1 MKKKIIYIFISVI
14 ASCLLFLN
22 QEYSKHLEIVT
33 GYCKNILVQ
42 KGDSAKFYMNVIE
55 GNKQGLLRIFNIDNS
70 IIDSFT
76 VDVKTQS
83 YENNICVYARGLGYK
98 NATSYSTNKLAA
110 GVYFLEKKIPFIIS
124 DTFKKSDITIIFPFL
139 NMQTENNFGGKS
151 LFPYNSNNEVSSDEI
166 SFERPAI
173 IDSSIVKF
181 TQWILNNFKQYRI
194 KIITEIELEDVNQLQ
209 TKLLIIYGNSSF
221 WTLKARKNFDA
232 FLKSGGNVLA
242 ISTYIMNNRFEYSS
256 KKSMLFRNKLSEHR
270 YPESPSIK
278 SYWND
283 RNNKYPNYESIGAT
297 YEIGKN
303 TVEFNSLKARFVIKE
318 PVHEIFKGI
327 SDSIEFPTTVSN
339 AIQYDIHP
347 VNNQPV
353 SIDTFGQFQS
363 KKILAYTYRKYYSLK
378 TLSGFFEFQKTNTSG
393 KILLLG
399 NSELTNQKYLKIKPN
414 EQVIKN
420 SINYLLK

>member
-33 GYCKNILVQ
+33 GYSKNSLVQ
-42 KGDSAKFYMNVIE
+42 KGDSAKFYMNVID
-55 GNKQGLLRIFNIDNS
+55 GNKQGLLRIYNIDNT

-83 YENNICVYARGLGYK
+83 YENNTCVYARGLGYQ

-124 DTFKKSDITIIFPFL
+124 DFYEKSDITIIFPFL

-181 TQWILNNFKQYRI
+181 THWILNNFKQYRI
-194 KIITEIELEDVNQLQ
+194 KIITEFELENVNQLQ
-209 TKLLIIYGNSSF
+209 TKLLVIYGNSSF

-232 FLKSGGNVLA
+232 YIQSGGNVLG
-242 ISTYIMNNRFEYSS
+242 ISTYIMNNRYEYSS
-256 KKSMLFRNKLSEHR
+256 KNSMLIRNKHNEHKYSE
-270 YPESPSIK
+270 STSIK

-283 RNNKYPNYESIGAT
+283 RSNKYPNYESIGAT

-303 TVEFNSLKARFVIKE
+303 TIDLNPLKSKLIIKE
-318 PVHEIFKGI
+318 PLHEIFKGI
-327 SDSIEFPTTVSN
+327 SDSIEFPATVSN
-339 AIQYDIHP
+339 AIQYDINP
-347 VNNQPV
+347 VNNLPI
-353 SIDTFGQFQS
+353 SIDTFGQFHS

-399 NSELTNQKYLKIKPN
+399 NSELTNQKYLRIKSN

-420 SINYLLK
+420 SIDYLLK